1 MGRREVQAAETRR
14 TIVAAARRLFAA
26 DGYART
32 SMSRIAQEAGVSVQ
46 TIYDAVGGKADVAA
60 ALNDL
65 IDEEAG
71 IAALARTLPE
81 LSDPRELVALPTRIT
96 RQVVERCGDL
106 LRVCEAVATSEPQL
120 AQVLT
125 EGRKRHRRG
134 NEAVAARLE
143 SLGAL
148 RVPAQEA
155 AETLSVLSES
165 RFALMCVE
173 DYGMSLGAWER
184 WVNDVMGASVLK
196 D

>member
-1 MGRREVQAAETRR
+1 MGRRELQAAETRR
-14 TIVAAARRLFAA
+14 AIVAAARRLFAA

-32 SMSRIAQEAGVSVQ
+32 SMGRIAEEAGVSVQ

-71 IAALARTLPE
+71 IAALTRTLPDLRDPQAVVE
-81 LSDPRELVALPTRIT
+81 LPARVT

-106 LRVCEAVATSEPQL
+106 LRVCEAVATSEPHL
-120 AQVLT
+120 AKVLT
-125 EGRKRHRRG
+125 EGRKRHLRG
-134 NEAVAARLE
+134 GEAVAARLE

-148 RVPAQEA
+148 RVPVQEA
-155 AETLSVLSES
+155 ARTMSALTDS
-165 RFALMCVE
+165 RVALVCVE
-173 DYGMSLGAWER
+173 DYGMSPAAWER
-184 WVNDVMGASVLK
+184 WVSDVLGASVLK